1 MGLVLQNNR
10 LAYMITKKLTI
21 GYQYFCILFLLSIP
35 TLSVTQE
42 SESANYFG
50 EEYFLL
56 EGTGIPDSIK
66 ENRYDRLPLA
76 YKEIVREAVWDLS
89 KNSAGMSIRFYS
101 NSSSLSVKWTVLNNL
116 KMNHMAETGI
126 KGIDLYFN
134 NEGDWQYL
142 NTARPDSINSEYLL
156 ISNMGSEM
164 REFKMFLPLYDGLV
178 NIEVGIDSN
187 SVIKKAIKNS
197 NKPIVFYGT
206 SITQGGCA
214 SRPGMAHTNII
225 SRKLDVDCIN
235 FGFSGNGRMEQAIAK
250 IISELDPAFYVIECL
265 PNMMSGEQITNRT
278 IPLVKTIRKTR
289 PKTPIV
295 FVENFIYEPSVLDK
309 EMDANIK
316 KLNTALKTEY
326 TKMINSGFENIFH
339 INSENATGDDHEG
352 TVDGVHFTD
361 LGFIRYADF
370 LIDKFVQFGLITKE

>member
-1 MGLVLQNNR
+1 MTTN
-10 LAYMITKKLTI
+10 KLKI
-21 GYQYFCILFLLSIP
+21 GYQYFYILFLISIP
-35 TLSVTQE
+35 TLTISQE
-42 SESANYFG
+42 SKNVIYFG
-50 EEYFLL
+50 EDFFLL
-56 EGTGIPDSIK
+56 EGTGIPDSLK
-66 ENRYDRLPLA
+66 ENRYDRLPLS
-76 YKEIVREAVWDLS
+76 YKEIVREPVWNLS

-101 NSSSLSVKWTVLNNL
+101 NSNSLSVKWTVLNNF

-134 NEGDWQYL
+134 NKGNWQYL
-142 NTARPDSINSEYLL
+142 NTARPEGLDNESLL
-156 ISNMGSEM
+156 INNMASEM

-178 NIEVGIDSN
+178 NIEIGIDSN
-187 SVIKKAIKNS
+187 SVIKKPLKNNS
-197 NKPIVFYGT
+197 KPIVFYGT

-225 SRKLDVDCIN
+225 SRKLNIDCIN
-235 FGFSGNGRMEQAIAK
+235 FGFSGNGRMEQPIAK
-250 IISELDPAFYVIECL
+250 VISELDPAFYVIECL
-265 PNMMSGEQITNRT
+265 PNMMSAEQITIRT
-278 IPLVKTIRKTR
+278 IPLVKTIREKRTE
-289 PKTPIV
+289 TPIV
-295 FVENFIYEPSVLDK
+295 FVENFIYEPSILDK

-326 TKMINSGFENIFH
+326 TKMIEDGFDNIFYV
-339 INSENATGDDHEG
+339 NSENATGDDHEG